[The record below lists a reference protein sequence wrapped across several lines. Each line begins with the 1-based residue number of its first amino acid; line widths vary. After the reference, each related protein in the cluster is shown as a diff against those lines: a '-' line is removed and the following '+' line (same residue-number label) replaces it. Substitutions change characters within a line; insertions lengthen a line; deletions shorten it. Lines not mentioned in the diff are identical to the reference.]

1 MSRFFSMILLSVGG
15 YFAYKNRFRVVNLV
29 LGSPMI
35 RKWFVSSLMSVPF
48 IRDRMTKIVF

>member
-15 YFAYKNRFRVVNLV
+15 YFAYKNRFRVVNLI

-48 IRDRMTKIVF
+48 IRNRMTKTVF